1 MPTLSGSE
9 RRRLAQCCHALSDET
24 RLKILDRLSAGERC
38 VCELTAA
45 VGATQPRLSFH
56 LKTLKDAGLV
66 RDRPEGRWVYYSVDA
81 TAATGLRGLLER
93 LTASPR
99 HGLPVV
105 VRPSS

>member
-45 VGATQPRLSFH
+45 IGGTQPRLSFH
-56 LKTLKDAGLV
+56 LKTLKDAGVV
-66 RDRPEGRWVYYSVDA
+66 RDRPDGRWVYYSVDA
-81 TAATGLRGLLER
+81 AALADLRTLLDR
-93 LTASPR
+93 LTAPPR
-99 HGLPVV
+99 HVLPVV
-105 VRPSS
+105 A